1 MAVDSGASATVV
13 AEHMV
18 KAVEAQNA
26 RPDVRYEVADG
37 SQLPHLGQKQ
47 FSAFTDDGLPCDL
60 KADVTEVNKALL
72 SVSRMVSAGNRVVF
86 DSDGSYIEHKASG
99 DWTPLEEKRRIYI
112 LKVWIPRAQSTP
124 C

>member
-1 MAVDSGASATVV
+1 
-13 AEHMV
+13 MV
-18 KAVEAQNA
+18 KTMEAQNA

-47 FSAFTDDGLPCDL
+47 FGAFTDDGLHCDL

-72 SVSRMVSAGNRVVF
+72 SVSRTVSAGNRVVF
-86 DSDGSYIEHKASG
+86 DVDGSYIEHKASG
-99 DWTPLEEKRRIYI
+99 DWTPLEEKRGIYT

-124 C
+124 F